1 MTDSV
6 PSPSVALERLSE
18 SNLVDTV
25 VKLAGDCL
33 NMAIQNA
40 SREAQ
45 ENERIFVPQNWIKS
59 KTSMKDLR
67 CAIDSYLNTLKIM
80 PNGDIVLQQL
90 EKGLKMDNKDFSER
104 WTAD

>member
-1 MTDSV
+1 
-6 PSPSVALERLSE
+6 
-18 SNLVDTV
+18 
-25 VKLAGDCL
+25 
-33 NMAIQNA
+33 
-40 SREAQ
+40 
-45 ENERIFVPQNWIKS
+45 
-59 KTSMKDLR
+59 MKDLR

>member
-1 MTDSV
+1 
-6 PSPSVALERLSE
+6 
-18 SNLVDTV
+18 
-25 VKLAGDCL
+25 
-33 NMAIQNA
+33 MAIQNA